1 MKKIGKYE
9 VREELGRGGM
19 GVVYRAYDS
28 MIDREVAIK
37 VISELALEH
46 AEIKERFY
54 REARTAGRLS
64 HDNITV
70 VYDVGESEGKPYIV
84 MEYLTGKDLR
94 SLMDS
99 GVEFSLFERL
109 ECAYQVCRALA
120 YSHSRDIIHRDI
132 KPGNVR
138 ILDDGKVKIMDFG
151 IAKPM
156 SSNLTSTGQVMGTP
170 FYMSPE
176 QIRGQKVDKRSDMF
190 SFGVL
195 FYEMLTN
202 KLPFT
207 GDQPMSVMFKIVHEE
222 PEPMENIDPRFADS
236 LKAVVMKS
244 LQKKPDDRYQFFDEV
259 ATDLDGIL
267 NELRGDARE
276 KQMQNRAKAVK
287 LLQESE
293 ALLKK
298 SAFQKAIE
306 IAQRAKSLDPN
317 NSQILKMIG
326 QIQEAERKEE
336 QRKLLEKT
344 IAEAKKQLQEQD
356 FDGALRSVQEALKL
370 SPKHEE
376 AERLKGDIEA
386 ARKKHEEEAR
396 VASLLSQ
403 ARDAMARREYDSV
416 DECVEKILKLRPKEK
431 EATKLRDEVAAARKA
446 AAASLSKREK
456 IDALWHESTELFNRK
471 DYKNAIVKLKALVEL
486 APGNLQAW
494 KLLEIAGTEVD
505 GSATRVVT
513 PAKDAPQESG
523 ETVVLDKPFE
533 ETRPFE
539 HRERETRKAK
549 VEPPPKRVRAR
560 EPRRSGKTLYVALAA
575 VGLLVGAYIGY
586 LIINSSAQVAGGSIS
601 INALPWA
608 EVTKIESSDGQIVSI
623 EEKLLTPCR
632 VSLPAGRY
640 NVHLSNPDYHSSLV
654 VSVTVQEEQNAVV
667 KETMP
672 GFDYEQILTTF

>member
-1 MKKIGKYE
+1 
-9 VREELGRGGM
+9 M

-70 VYDVGESEGKPYIV
+70 VYDVGESDGKPYIV

-99 GVEFSLFERL
+99 GIEFSLPERL
-109 ECAYQVCRALA
+109 DCAYQVCRALA

-176 QIRGQKVDKRSDMF
+176 QIRGHKVDKRSDMF

-207 GDQPMSVMFKIVHEE
+207 GDQAMSVMFKIVHEE
-222 PEPMENIDPRFADS
+222 PEAMENLDPRFADG
-236 LKAVVMKS
+236 LKAIVLKS
-244 LQKKPDDRYQFFDEV
+244 LQKKPDDRYQYFDEV
-259 ATDLDGIL
+259 AADLDGIL
-267 NELRGDARE
+267 NELRGEARE
-276 KQMQNRAKAVK
+276 KQMQNRSKAIK

-298 SAFQKAIE
+298 SSFQKAIE
-306 IAQRAKSLDPN
+306 FAQRAKSLDPN

-326 QIQEAERKEE
+326 QIQEAERKED
-336 QRKLLEKT
+336 QRKLLEKK
-344 IAEAKKQLQEQD
+344 IAEAKKQLQEKD
-356 FDGALRSVQEALKL
+356 FDGALRSVHEALKL
-370 SPKHEE
+370 SSKHEE
-376 AERLKGDIEA
+376 AERLKGEIEK
-386 ARKKHEEEAR
+386 ARNEHEEEVR

-403 ARDAMARREYDSV
+403 ARDAMARQEYEKI
-416 DECVEKILKLRPKEK
+416 DECIEKILKLRPKEK

-446 AAASLSKREK
+446 AAASIGKRDK
-456 IDALWHESTELFNRK
+456 IDALWHDATELFNRK
-471 DYKNAIVKLKALVEL
+471 DYKQSVVKLKELVEL

-494 KLLEIAGTEVD
+494 KLLEIARTEVE
-505 GSATRVVT
+505 GNETRVMT
-513 PAKDAPQESG
+513 PAKNAPKESG
-523 ETVVLDKPFE
+523 ETVVLDRPFE

-539 HRERETRKAK
+539 HREQKERKPK
-549 VEPPPKRVRAR
+549 VEPPPKRVRTR
-560 EPRRSGKTLYVALAA
+560 EPRRSGKALYVVLAA

-586 LIINSSAQVAGGSIS
+586 VIINTSAHVSGGSVS

-608 EVTKIESSDGQIVSI
+608 EVTKIESSDGQIISI

-632 VSLPAGRY
+632 LSLPAGRY
-640 NVHLSNPDYHSSLV
+640 KVHLSNPDYHSSLV
-654 VSVTVQEEQNAVV
+654 VSVTVQEEQNTVV

-672 GFDYEQILTTF
+672 GFDYEQVLTTF